1 MTIFWRAF
9 NRPSYLSLIHIL
21 LRTPAQKREE
31 QEIIGTS
38 MELLRFVG
46 LEMCIRDRYEEG
58 RAMLYNLKD
67 IIRLVDKE
75 DRGIAAFNVFGYEDS
90 QAVIEAAESI
100 GRPVII
106 MANKDAVN
114 HMGVE
119 LIGEIMLHV
128 GAQAKV
134 CLLYTSRCV

>member
-1 MTIFWRAF
+1 
-9 NRPSYLSLIHIL
+9 
-21 LRTPAQKREE
+21 
-31 QEIIGTS
+31 
-38 MELLRFVG
+38 
-46 LEMCIRDRYEEG
+46 
-58 RAMLYNLKD
+58 MLYNLKD

-128 GAQAKV
+128 GAQDVYKRQAQ
-134 CLLYTSRCV
+134 CTHADTEFFA

>member
-1 MTIFWRAF
+1 
-9 NRPSYLSLIHIL
+9 
-21 LRTPAQKREE
+21 
-31 QEIIGTS
+31 
-38 MELLRFVG
+38 
-46 LEMCIRDRYEEG
+46 
-58 RAMLYNLKD
+58 MLYNLKD

-119 LIGEIMLHV
+119 LIGQGTGGRASGSCHGYGSDRTGNPER
-128 GAQAKV
+128 
-134 CLLYTSRCV
+134 LYIGYVRWFTAAV